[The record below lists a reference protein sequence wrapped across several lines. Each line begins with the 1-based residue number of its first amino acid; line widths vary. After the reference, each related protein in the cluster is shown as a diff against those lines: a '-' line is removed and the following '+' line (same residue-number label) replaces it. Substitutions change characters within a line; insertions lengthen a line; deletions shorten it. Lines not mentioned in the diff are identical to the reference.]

1 MKKLI
6 AILIASALLTQFVPA
21 VAAKPKGSWD
31 AVKTAANRALAVK
44 TKSGKT
50 HFGLVQS
57 IDDSGLKMQLAGRDN
72 MTLQTIDVR
81 RDEVAQVWRAGLRF
95 SEDNIKKAGWI
106 GAGVG
111 TAVIV
116 AIVAANHDSGDAPA
130 GGALFPML
138 GAGAGAIV
146 GAFWWKKKHKKQEL
160 IYSV

>member
-6 AILIASALLTQFVPA
+6 AILIASALLTQFVPN
-21 VAAKPKGSWD
+21 VAAKPKGDWD

-57 IDDSGLKMQLAGRDN
+57 IDDAGLKMQLAGRDD
-72 MTLQTIDVR
+72 MTSQTIDLR
-81 RDEVAQVWRAGLRF
+81 RDEVAKVWRAGLRF
-95 SEDNIKKAGWI
+95 GEDNMKKAGWI

-111 TAVIV
+111 TGVILV
-116 AIVAANHDSGDAPA
+116 IVAANHDSDDAPA
-130 GGALFPML
+130 GAALFPLL
-138 GAGAGAIV
+138 GAGVGAIV

-160 IYSV
+160 IYSI